1 MRAKRKIKLD
11 EKQYQENLDRAREAD
26 KLSLELIDSYEKTK
40 GLTREDTKKLERL
53 EKLTRKIRSEA
64 GGSDEDTS
72 IDNPPNELK
81 PALSRLS
88 QVTTALRKIV
98 EKTPRQVVSATVIQQ
113 ANVILQLVR
122 ITRSL
127 SVAVALPEGSNQL
140 RTPRRSE
147 GQVLGSAQNRI
158 CSLGRVVY
166 PAVLETNYRVLE
178 GGVNHPS
185 QPANWRLLNHPS
197 NLFSFLTL
205 LSGIIGDCL
214 CKA

>member
-1 MRAKRKIKLD
+1 MKKRFIFSLCLLGSLAILFTFSIPTQAQSASTSALPKTADAAGSQDSGDKEPLTFGSLEEEMRAKRKIKLD

-40 GLTREDTKKLERL
+40 ALTREDTKKLERL

-81 PALSRLS
+81 LALSRLG
-88 QVTTALRKIV
+88 QVTTALRKVV

-122 ITRSL
+122 ITRD
-127 SVAVALPEGSNQL
+127 
-140 RTPRRSE
+140 
-147 GQVLGSAQNRI
+147 
-158 CSLGRVVY
+158 
-166 PAVLETNYRVLE
+166 
-178 GGVNHPS
+178 
-185 QPANWRLLNHPS
+185 
-197 NLFSFLTL
+197 LFH
-205 LSGIIGDCL
+205 
-214 CKA
+214 